1 MVAMSLGGI
10 EYQSKDAAEKS
21 VKAMRRRYLSAFDS
35 TKPYAPVGSSDAAIL
50 RDTFRMHQDWT
61 PEWEAEGTE
70 IIVLPHYNP
79 AKDEVCGF
87 GFGRRKPDGTLEQVG
102 YRSCFQSRTPDQIA
116 DMILRRA
123 IWRDMKAWL
132 EANKY
137 FAGQWVCAKCDSV
150 THDATVDH
158 DPCFS
163 LLRTLF
169 VFERGLAD
177 DMGKT
182 VSCTGGTGRDFAK
195 TSIASDFAKWH
206 AEGVA
211 AEVIWLRVLCRS
223 CNSSRGTQDF
233 SDCKT
238 PKMVSK

>member
-10 EYQSKDAAEKS
+10 EYQSKAAAEQS
-21 VKAMRRRYLSAFDS
+21 VKAMRRRYLSSFDS
-35 TKPYAPVGSSDAAIL
+35 TTPYAPVGSSDAAIL

-137 FAGQWVCAKCDSV
+137 SVGQWVC
-150 THDATVDH
+150 
-158 DPCFS
+158 
-163 LLRTLF
+163 
-169 VFERGLAD
+169 
-177 DMGKT
+177 
-182 VSCTGGTGRDFAK
+182 
-195 TSIASDFAKWH
+195 AKWH

-233 SDCKT
+233 ADCKT